1 MVAGFPSYQRAEKCL
16 YYVTYG
22 LPSIDTRIP
31 PDVLRSTRADSEE
44 HETQR
49 GRKVVTMI
57 DWDCENWGGRPP
69 RRERLVGADKQR
81 PDSDGQD

>member
-1 MVAGFPSYQRAEKCL
+1 M
-16 YYVTYG
+16 TYG

-57 DWDCENWGGRPP
+57 DGDCENGVAV
-69 RRERLVGADKQR
+69 RLAANGAWVRDKQR
-81 PDSDGQD
+81 PDGDRQD